1 MLQNLPNINI
11 WSSFPNLNSGAY
23 LRKTWAYIPYII
35 AGYAITL
42 ILTVCVLL
50 VVLSYIKHK
59 LTHSFWSVQPVGF
72 RLKFLN
78 KKNGLVSTG
87 LPTSKWLDLNH
98 VMVVSDDVDDVYS
111 NACKFITE
119 NDNSGTVGTVGTVD
133 TVANVQRYLTKHS
146 YPAYLGVYKKHI
158 QATEIV
164 KNKVPEY
171 DNIGGVIT
179 AVPMN
184 FTVFKNG
191 QETNIHNSKANL
203 LNYLYYV
210 DNLVVHPD
218 YRKKKVPC
226 KLITGLHYKIKEI
239 QTPTLVGLFKREN
252 DRSPFLNRFTS
263 YQSYWF
269 NIEYWFKSKYTLH
282 PSVKLL
288 KISSQ
293 NLNLLYSFLVSS
305 KGKYFNCFIY
315 PDISNLIELIDARV
329 YTIYC
334 IMKNDTI
341 CAVYCFKLSNTDY
354 ILVDSVNA
362 NSLTDFF
369 VHGFY
374 YCLQDLF
381 NETHLPNVR
390 LEGLSHCSII
400 SKHVLSINS
409 SIRSSTTGWYL
420 YNYITDSQDSQ
431 KTFILV

>member
-1 MLQNLPNINI
+1 MV
-11 WSSFPNLNSGAY
+11 
-23 LRKTWAYIPYII
+23 
-35 AGYAITL
+35 
-42 ILTVCVLL
+42 LTVCVLL
-50 VVLSYIKHK
+50 VVLAYIKHK
-59 LTHSFWSVQPVGF
+59 ITHPFWSTQPVGF

-78 KKNGLVSTG
+78 KKNGIVSNQ
-87 LPTSKWLDLNH
+87 LPETKWLDLTH
-98 VMVVSDDVDDVYS
+98 TIIISDDVNSIYNDVF
-111 NACKFITE
+111 KFITE
-119 NDNSGTVGTVGTVD
+119 NGNNDYGGDYGINIRD
-133 TVANVQRYLTKHS
+133 YLTKHS

-171 DNIGGVIT
+171 DNIAGVIT
-179 AVPMN
+179 AVPMR
-184 FTVFKNG
+184 FTVFKNN
-191 QETNIHNSKANL
+191 QQINIHNSKANL

-218 YRKKKVPC
+218 YRKKKIPC
-226 KLITGLHYKIKEI
+226 KLITGLHYKIKEV
-239 QTPTLVGLFKREN
+239 QTPSLVGLFKREN

-263 YQSYWF
+263 YLTYWF
-269 NIEYWFKSKYTLH
+269 NIEYWFNNPYTLH

-305 KGKYFNCFIY
+305 QGKYFNCFIY
-315 PDISNLIELIDARV
+315 PDISNLIELIETKA

-341 CAVYCFKLSNTDY
+341 CAIYCFKASDTDY

-369 VHGFY
+369 IHGFY
-374 YCLQDLF
+374 YCLQELY
-381 NETHLPNVR
+381 NETSLPNVR
-390 LEGLSHCSII
+390 IEGLSHCNII
-400 SKHVLSINS
+400 SDHVLSVNS
-409 SIRSSTTGWYL
+409 SIRASTTGWYL
-420 YNYITDSQDSQ
+420 YNYITESQDSQ